1 MTAKAAARDFSAS
14 KKVLIPMRIVVLICL
29 CMASLY
35 GQQDASTK
43 PADAPSNQ
51 QKARALVDGMIQALG
66 GQAYLTAQDYYSEGR
81 SGSYHNESLQGTSLF
96 YRFWKWPDKDRI
108 ELTKQ
113 RDIVQLY
120 VGDDAY
126 EITYKGI
133 RPLSLEKEEKVKQA
147 IIRRHYSL
155 ENVLRNWL
163 KEPGILLLDE
173 GPSISEGH
181 MAEKLTI
188 INSKNE
194 SVTILVDPST
204 HLPLEKRFSVRDPRY
219 RDRDEEV
226 QIYGDWKQF
235 QGINTPRMTVIK
247 RNGET
252 ISQQIILNITY
263 NIHPPDAL
271 FDPAVAKI
279 NPVKE
284 K

>member
-1 MTAKAAARDFSAS
+1 MAKAAARVFPAS
-14 KKVLIPMRIVVLICL
+14 KKALIPMRIVALICL
-29 CMASLY
+29 CVASLY
-35 GQQDASTK
+35 GQQAPSTK
-43 PADAPSNQ
+43 PADAQTNQ
-51 QKARALVDGMIQALG
+51 QKARTLVDQMVQALG
-66 GQAYLTAQDYYSEGR
+66 GQAYLNAQDYYAEGR
-81 SGSYHNESLQGTSLF
+81 SGSFHNESLVGSGLF

-120 VGDDAY
+120 VGDQAY
-126 EITYKGI
+126 EITYRGI
-133 RPLSLEKEEKVKQA
+133 RPIDIHKEEKVGQA
-147 IIRRHYSL
+147 IVRRYYSL

-163 KEPGILLLDE
+163 KEAGILLLDE
-173 GPSISEGH
+173 GPGISEGH

-204 HLPLEKRFSVRDPRY
+204 HLPLEKRFSTRDPRY
-219 RDRDEEV
+219 RERDEEV
-226 QIYGDWKQF
+226 LIYGDWKEF

-252 ISQQIILNITY
+252 LSQQIILNITY
-263 NIHPPDAL
+263 NTHPSDLL
-271 FDPAVAKI
+271 FDPTLAKI

>member
-1 MTAKAAARDFSAS
+1 MRAKAATRVLFAS
-14 KKVLIPMRIVVLICL
+14 KKALIPMRIVALICL
-29 CMASLY
+29 CVASLY
-35 GQQDASTK
+35 GQQDSTAK
-43 PADAPSNQ
+43 PAETQTNQ
-51 QKARALVDGMIQALG
+51 QKAKALVDQMIQALG
-66 GQAYLTAQDYYSEGR
+66 GQAYLTAEDYYAEGR
-81 SGSYHNESLQGTSLF
+81 SGSFHNETLQGTSLF

-120 VGDDAY
+120 VGDQAY
-126 EITYKGI
+126 EITYKGV
-133 RPLSLEKEEKVKQA
+133 RPINLQNEEKAHQA
-147 IIRRHYSL
+147 IIRRYYSL
-155 ENVLRNWL
+155 ENVLRIWL
-163 KEPGILLLDE
+163 KEPGVLLLDE

-204 HLPLEKRFSVRDPRY
+204 HLPLEKRFSTRDPRY
-219 RDRDEEV
+219 RERDEEV
-226 QIYGDWKQF
+226 LIYGDWKVF

-252 ISQQIILNITY
+252 IAQQIILNITY
-263 NIHPPDAL
+263 NVHPPDSL
-271 FDPAVAKI
+271 FDPSVAKI